1 MAIAE
6 KIGYDLKTKTAP
18 TIYKK
23 DEKGE
28 LIRDEKGNPIVD
40 SDIPDII
47 EAFNEFKRKHNLR
60 F

>member
-1 MAIAE
+1 MAVCE
-6 KIGYDLKTKTAP
+6 KIGYDIRGRTLF
-18 TIYKK
+18 KK
-23 DEKGE
+23 NEKGE
-28 LIRDEKGNPIVD
+28 LITDVEGNPIVD